1 MRDFSLVLAT
11 VGRTI
16 ELNRLFDSLLAQTWH
31 DFEVIV
37 VDQNR
42 DDRLQPI
49 LHRARCLGL
58 SLRHLRH
65 YPPNLALARNAG
77 ISVASGRWLGF
88 PDDDCWY
95 APQTLERVMLRSRR
109 RDHPHGVVVRWIE
122 QHPPSPPGLLSWR
135 RSSRFRDFPVASI
148 TLFLQRELT
157 ARIGGFDGRLG
168 VGQWFGA
175 GEETD
180 IVLRALQATAVIAYE
195 PTALVHHRVEAR
207 LRADSAVARRAA
219 RQRARGTGAM
229 YAKHA
234 LPTWVIMRG
243 LLAPLARPLACGALR
258 ELACG
263 ASISWGRFD
272 GWLRWKVLHTRR
284 EDLPLPLP
292 LVNGPG
298 DDGLP
303 HHADAQAH

>member
-11 VGRTI
+11 VGRTV

-42 DDRLQPI
+42 DERLQPV

-58 SLRHLRH
+58 TLRHLRH

-77 ISVASGRWLGF
+77 ISAATGRWLGF

-95 APQTLERVMLRSRR
+95 APHTLERVMVRSRR
-109 RDHPHGVVVRWIE
+109 RDRPHGVVVRWAE
-122 QHPPSPPGLLSWR
+122 QHEPSPPGLLSWR
-135 RSSRFRDFPVASI
+135 RSSRFRDFPVSSI
-148 TLFLQRELT
+148 TLFLQREL
-157 ARIGGFDGRLG
+157 AGRIGGFDGRLG

-180 IVLRALQATAVIAYE
+180 IVLRALRLAAIIAYE
-195 PTALVHHRVEAR
+195 PTALVHHRTDLPAR
-207 LRADSAVARRAA
+207 TDSAMARRSA

-229 YAKHA
+229 YAKHR
-234 LPTWVIMRG
+234 LPAWVIVRG
-243 LLAPLARPLACGALR
+243 LLSPLARPLARGALH
-258 ELACG
+258 ELAYG
-263 ASISWGRFD
+263 ATISCGRFD
-272 GWLRWKVLHTRR
+272 GWLRWRVLHARSD
-284 EDLPLPLP
+284 EPPLPLQE
-292 LVNGPG
+292 GPG
-298 DDGLP
+298 DGSLP
-303 HHADAQAH
+303 RRADAQAH